1 MDLIPDDILNK
12 RTITKDLEDLINNL
26 SFVYDLKEDNLR
38 DIIINS
44 IDISHK
50 IDKEKYIKY
59 KIKTYKRYNALSDS
73 IIGKIRGDNGGLYM
87 CGR

>member
-1 MDLIPDDILNK
+1 M
-12 RTITKDLEDLINNL
+12 T
-26 SFVYDLKEDNLR
+26 LKK
-38 DIIINS
+38 
-44 IDISHK
+44 ISDK

-73 IIGKIRGDNGGLYM
+73 IIDTFNIRKIRGDNGGLYM

>member
-1 MDLIPDDILNK
+1 ML
-12 RTITKDLEDLINNL
+12 T
-26 SFVYDLKEDNLR
+26 LKK
-38 DIIINS
+38 
-44 IDISHK
+44 ISDK